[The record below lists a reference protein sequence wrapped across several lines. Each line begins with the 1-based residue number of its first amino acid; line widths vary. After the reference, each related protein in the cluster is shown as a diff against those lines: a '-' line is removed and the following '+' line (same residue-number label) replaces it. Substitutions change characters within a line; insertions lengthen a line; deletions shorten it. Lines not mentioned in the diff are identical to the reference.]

1 MSSAALRSQNN
12 IKAGIFVT
20 VAIIIGIFVV
30 FVLGDFARYFGPSHV
45 SYTATYEV
53 AEGVGPL
60 GAGSFVKVGGIVV
73 GEVDDV
79 SFDMQEGRPLT
90 EIDVRFSIPASMQI
104 RSDARVSVGAGLIS
118 NDAWLEFSS
127 LGVDGSVI
135 PPGGRLVGSSLSMI
149 DSLIGGDASANIDS
163 TLESLAIIT
172 TQLEQDGELLRWIMG
187 DGPSGD
193 IELATA
199 GLREAIEKA
208 NDFLGQLDRDWAD
221 WSGEVDLLVAEL
233 EDFARSVDAIT
244 SWINNNESKFQDM
257 ADNLDD
263 TFERASG
270 IARDIQEQA
279 LPKIDRFID
288 NLLATVDD
296 LMVTMSDLQRHA
308 GPWFDD
314 VDVSLANVTLASQQL
329 TQLLAEVTA
338 SPWRL
343 LYRPTDKQLRQE
355 LIYSASRNFVFGAA
369 DLKSAA
375 ESMQRFIEAAGG
387 AVDADDP
394 QLEIIRRNLI
404 DSARRYERA
413 QEQMMDL
420 LRDDDADSQ

>member
-20 VAIIIGIFVV
+20 VAIIVGILVI
-30 FVLGDFARYFGPSHV
+30 FVLGDFARYFGPSHA

-73 GEVDDV
+73 GEVTGV
-79 SFDMQEGRPLT
+79 TFDMQEGRPLT
-90 EIDVRFSIPASMQI
+90 SIVVGFSIPSSMQL
-104 RSDARVSVGAGLIS
+104 RSDATVSVGASLIGS
-118 NDAWLEFSS
+118 DAWLDFSS
-127 LGVDGSVI
+127 LGTEGSIV
-135 PPGGRLVGSSLSMI
+135 PPGGQLVGSSLSMI
-149 DSLIGGDASANIDS
+149 DSLIGGDASANIDA
-163 TLESLAIIT
+163 TLESLATIT
-172 TQLEQDGELLRWIMG
+172 KRLEQDGELLRWIAG
-187 DGPSGD
+187 EGPSGD

-199 GLREAIEKA
+199 GLREAIDKA
-208 NDFLGQLDRDWAD
+208 NTFLGQLDRDWGD

-233 EDFARSVDAIT
+233 EDFARAVDVLT
-244 SWINNNESKFQDM
+244 SWIKNNESQFQDM

-263 TFERASG
+263 TLARASG
-270 IARDIQEQA
+270 IAQTIQEETW
-279 LPKIDRFID
+279 PKVDRFMD
-288 NLLATVDD
+288 NLLVTVDD
-296 LMVTMSDLQRHA
+296 LMVILSDLRAHA

-343 LYRPTDKQLRQE
+343 LYRPTDKQLAQE

-375 ESMQRFIEAAGG
+375 ESMQRFMEASGG

-394 QLEIIRRNLI
+394 QLEVIRRNLI

-420 LRDDDADSQ
+420 LRDDSAGDQ